1 MKKISFICCLL
12 IQTLSVWTQTERN
25 IDLKLY
31 GHIQYNLDK
40 FDQDKNSYFSLGEQ
54 DFFVTAKLT
63 DRISFL
69 GETVVKYDA
78 ATSSKF
84 APSIE
89 RAQMKWDYFRNHSII
104 LGKIHTPVN
113 TWNDEYHH
121 GRLFFPSIDR
131 PMFFNTMVPVHTSGL
146 AFRGQYLGRLNFGY
160 DVVLGNG
167 ISSTDIYDSST
178 NKALMMGMHMRPD
191 EFTRIG
197 VSYNKDYMPTNNPG
211 VHSGHS
217 TYNSGYKGAL
227 NFELYSLS
235 IKRFTEQYEF
245 MSETGYG
252 VNTTD
257 SLGKAE
263 NFSTY
268 NYLGVKLKEVNT
280 IYAVADYMHI
290 SDNDLHAAPGK
301 QLKTA
306 IGYKYEFSETCN
318 VKFQVERTIA
328 ADNNLSH
335 RGDLHVERF
344 DFKFQLAYGF

>member
-1 MKKISFICCLL
+1 MKKL
-12 IQTLSVWTQTERN
+12 IIASGLILNAWAGWSQTDRN
-25 IDLKLY
+25 VDLKMY

-54 DFFVTAKLT
+54 DFFVTARLT

-78 ATSSKF
+78 ATAAKF

-89 RAQMKWDYFRNHSII
+89 RAQMKWDYFGNHSII
-104 LGKIHTPVN
+104 MGKIHTPVN

-121 GRLFFPSIDR
+121 GRLFFPTIDR
-131 PMFFNTMVPVHTSGL
+131 PLFFSTMVPVHTSGIS
-146 AFRGQYLGRLNFGY
+146 FRGQYLGRLNFGY
-160 DVVLGNG
+160 DLVVGNG
-167 ISSTDIYDSST
+167 ISSTDVYDVST
-178 NKALMMGMHMRPD
+178 NKALMMGMHIRPD
-191 EFTRIG
+191 EYTRIG
-197 VSYNKDYMPTNNPG
+197 ASYYNDYMPTNKPG

-217 TYNSGYKGAL
+217 SYNSGYKGAL

-235 IKRFTEQYEF
+235 IKRFTDQYEF
-245 MSETGYG
+245 MSETGYR

-257 SLGKAE
+257 SLGVAE
-263 NFSTY
+263 NFSSF
-268 NYLGVKLKEVNT
+268 NYIGVKVKDVNT
-280 IYAVADYMHI
+280 VYALADFMHV
-290 SDNDLHAAPGK
+290 SDKDLHAAPGK

-328 ADNNLSH
+328 ADDHLNH
-335 RGDLHVERF
+335 HGALHVERY

>member
-1 MKKISFICCLL
+1 MRKIIVFSCLL
-12 IQTLSVWTQTERN
+12 FNSVLSKAQTDRN
-25 IDLKLY
+25 VDLKMY

-54 DFFVTAKLT
+54 DFFVTAQLT

-78 ATSSKF
+78 ATSAKF

-89 RAQMKWDYFRNHSII
+89 RAQMKWDYRNNHSIT

-121 GRLFFPSIDR
+121 GRLFFPTIDR
-131 PMFFNTMVPVHTSGL
+131 PLFFSSMVPVHTSGVS
-146 AFRGQYLGRLNFGY
+146 FRGQYIGSMSFGY
-160 DVVLGNG
+160 DLVIGNG
-167 ISSTDIYDSST
+167 ISSTDVYDASY
-178 NKALMMGMHMRPD
+178 NKAVMAGVHTRPD
-191 EFTRIG
+191 DNTRIG
-197 VSYNKDYMPTNNPG
+197 VSYYNDYMPTNKPG

-217 TYNSGYKGAL
+217 SYSSGYKGAL

-235 IKRFTEQYEF
+235 IKRFTDKYEF

-263 NFSTY
+263 NFSSF
-268 NYLGVKLKEVNT
+268 NYLGVKVKDVNT
-280 IYAVADYMHI
+280 IYAVVDYMHI
-290 SDNDLHAAPGK
+290 ADNDLHAAPGK

-328 ADNNLSH
+328 ADNHLSH
-335 RGDLHVERF
+335 HGDLHVERY

>member
-1 MKKISFICCLL
+1 MKKIIISSCVLL
-12 IQTLSVWTQTERN
+12 QATIMFAQTERN
-25 IDLKLY
+25 IDLKMY

-40 FDQDKNSYFSLGEQ
+40 FDQDRNSYFSLGEQ
-54 DFFVTAKLT
+54 DFFVTAQLT

-78 ATSSKF
+78 ATSAKF

-89 RAQMKWDYFRNHSII
+89 RAQMKWDYRNNHSII

-121 GRLFFPSIDR
+121 GRLFFPTIDR
-131 PMFFNTMVPVHTSGL
+131 PLFFSSMVPVHTSGVS
-146 AFRGQYLGRLNFGY
+146 FRGQYIGSMGFGY
-160 DVVLGNG
+160 DLVIGNG
-167 ISSTDIYDSST
+167 ISSTDVYDSST
-178 NKALMMGMHMRPD
+178 NKALMLGMHIRPD
-191 EFTRIG
+191 ENTRIG
-197 VSYNKDYMPTNNPG
+197 ASYYNDYMPTNKPG

-217 TYNSGYKGAL
+217 SYNSGYKGAL

-235 IKRFTEQYEF
+235 IKRFTSNYEF

-263 NFSTY
+263 NFSSF
-268 NYLGVKLKEVNT
+268 NYLGVRVRDVNT

-290 SDNDLHAAPGK
+290 ADNDLHAAPGK

-318 VKFQVERTIA
+318 IKFQVERTIA
-328 ADNNLSH
+328 ADNHLSH
-335 RGDLHVERF
+335 HGDLHVERY